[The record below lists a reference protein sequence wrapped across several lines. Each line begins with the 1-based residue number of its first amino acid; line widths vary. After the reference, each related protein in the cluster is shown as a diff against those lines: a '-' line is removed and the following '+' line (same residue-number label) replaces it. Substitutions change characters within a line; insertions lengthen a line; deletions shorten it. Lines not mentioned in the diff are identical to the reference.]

1 MYIVGMASIIEYKG
15 KKPEVGKNVFLAEGV
30 RLIGDVKIGDDS
42 SVFYNAV
49 LRGDIAPIEI
59 GEQTNIQDNVSI
71 HVSTDVRVK
80 IGNRVTIGHNAV
92 IHSCTIDDDVLV
104 GMGAVIM
111 DGVHIKKNSIV
122 GAGTLVTQGREFP
135 AGSLIVGSPAHISRA
150 VSEEEMQHV
159 RDGVERYL
167 EVKDELLK
175 KEV

>member
-1 MYIVGMASIIEYKG
+1 MASIIEYKG
-15 KKPEVGKNVFLAEGV
+15 KKPEVGKNVFLAEGS
-30 RLIGDVKIGDDS
+30 RLIGDVKIGEDS

-49 LRGDIAPIEI
+49 LRGDIAPIEV
-59 GEQTNIQDNVSI
+59 GQQTNIQDNVSI
-71 HVSTDVRVK
+71 HVSTDVPVK

-104 GMGAVIM
+104 GMGAIIM

-150 VSEEEMQHV
+150 VSEEELHHV
-159 RDGVERYL
+159 REGVERYL
-167 EVKDELLK
+167 VVKDELLQQ
-175 KEV
+175 EET